1 MWYDMLNNMLYKKLY
16 DMLNNMLYI
25 YIYIYWSAK
34 CAQPV
39 IPFITLVKNG
49 ISSSWTLSIPKLR
62 LGFVQSPI
70 ISEQWFWTLQSLGT
84 TLEGEHWSS
93 FLRTVNPYGFYTI
106 STYGLSVY
114 RCLLM
119 GVQMMGK
126 METPWTRRHKNLS
139 PQVCPVIWQHEDL
152 NTSWN
157 HWNIDK
163 TLFNCVV

>member
-1 MWYDMLNNMLYKKLY
+1 V
-16 DMLNNMLYI
+16 
-25 YIYIYWSAK
+25 
-34 CAQPV
+34 CAQAV
-39 IPFITLVKNG
+39 IPFITVVKNV

-139 PQVCPVIWQHEDL
+139 PQVYPVIWQHEDL

-163 TLFNCVV
+163 TLNQPVMILLWSYGFMPINVVFHNKHHNW